1 MIKKKKIKKIKKK
14 KEVKQRKVKV
24 KKPISKNTFKSND
37 EKIEIKK
44 IKKQPTEQKI
54 YNIGNYVVYPKHG
67 VGKIISVEKAKIGNI
82 EITFYKVFI
91 EKEKLILSIPL
102 NQQSHLRHVS
112 SINQINKAISILKSK
127 PRVKRIKR
135 EKKKQEKVV
144 IRKLVGQN
152 TLKTNDVKIQ
162 IKKIK
167 KQPTEKKLYNIKDYV
182 VYPKHGVGKIIS
194 IDKAKMGDI
203 DITFYKVL
211 IEKEKLTLSIP
222 LNQQSHLRPVSSI
235 SQINKAASILKS
247 KPRIKRTM
255 WSRRAQE
262 YDQKINS
269 GKLYELAEV
278 VRDLNK
284 KTDIIAEQ
292 SYSERQL
299 FEKAYNRLK
308 SEFEIVIGEKTQQ
321 KMDKALKREEDPTQK
336 ETLV

>member
-1 MIKKKKIKKIKKK
+1 MNKKKKIKKI
-14 KEVKQRKVKV
+14 
-24 KKPISKNTFKSND
+24 
-37 EKIEIKK
+37 
-44 IKKQPTEQKI
+44 
-54 YNIGNYVVYPKHG
+54 H
-67 VGKIISVEKAKIGNI
+67 KAK
-82 EITFYKVFI
+82 
-91 EKEKLILSIPL
+91 
-102 NQQSHLRHVS
+102 R
-112 SINQINKAISILKSK
+112 
-127 PRVKRIKR
+127 RRKRA
-135 EKKKQEKVV
+135 KKKQEKEV
-144 IRKLVGQN
+144 IRKLTGQN
-152 TLKTNDVKIQ
+152 AIKTNDIKIQ

-167 KQPTEKKLYNIKDYV
+167 KQPTEKRVYNIKDYV
-182 VYPKHGVGKIIS
+182 VYPKHGVGKIVS

-308 SEFEIVIGEKTQQ
+308 SELEVVLGEKAQQ
-321 KMDKALKREEDPTQK
+321 KMDKALKKSNENLIQK